1 MLFRSAT
8 THTMREVATAEQV
21 LAELEK
27 NADAHIHMPSP
38 SYWPLV
44 LAAGMPVVAL
54 GVIYS
59 IPVAIVGGV
68 IMLYALYGWA
78 LEPATAPDI
87 DLDAS
92 STNGHNG
99 HAVGASHG

>member
-1 MLFRSAT
+1 
-8 THTMREVATAEQV
+8 MREVASAEEV
-21 LAELEK
+21 LAELER
-27 NADAHIHMPSP
+27 NADKHIHMPSP

-54 GVIYS
+54 GIIYS
-59 IPVAIVGGV
+59 IPVAIVGGL

-78 LEPATAPDI
+78 LEPATAPESDF
-87 DLDAS
+87 DSPS
-92 STNGHNG
+92 SNG